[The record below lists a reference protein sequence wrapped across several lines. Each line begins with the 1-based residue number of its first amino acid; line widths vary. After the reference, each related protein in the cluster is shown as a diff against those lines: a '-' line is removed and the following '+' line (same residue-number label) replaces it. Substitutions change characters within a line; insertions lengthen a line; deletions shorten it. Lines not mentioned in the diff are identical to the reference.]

1 LTEIGSTRRPE
12 LSFRKGRLRPG
23 SNPRRARVHATDQ
36 QLVAVPI
43 IEQNV
48 QQARALAK
56 ELLDHIGLSIP
67 RLGDAL
73 PLPKFSI

>member
-1 LTEIGSTRRPE
+1 MPAACSPE
-12 LSFRKGRLRPG
+12 PGARPG
-23 SNPRRARVHATDQ
+23 SQPAECPG
-36 QLVAVPI
+36 AVPI